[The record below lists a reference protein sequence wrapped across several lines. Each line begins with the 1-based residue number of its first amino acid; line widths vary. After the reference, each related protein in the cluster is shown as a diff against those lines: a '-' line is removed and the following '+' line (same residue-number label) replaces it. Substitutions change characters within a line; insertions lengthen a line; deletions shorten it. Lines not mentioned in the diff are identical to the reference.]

1 MQTNPFDISF
11 GKKPTENITRFRL
24 SKEITDAFDAET
36 VSQQIYLLTGVRG
49 SGKTV
54 LMNTIA
60 GVFEDI
66 PRWVVIRLNPDR
78 DLLQAMGAK
87 LCSIPACADL
97 FQKARLNLSFL
108 GLGIEL
114 EGAPA
119 IMDIEAALEKML
131 KNLRQHGK
139 RVLVTI
145 DEVTNTSYVRAFCS
159 ALQIFMG
166 QDLPLFVLMTGL
178 YENIE
183 DLQNEKNLTFLY
195 RAPKLRMM
203 PLNLNAIAARYS
215 QVFSLSD
222 QEALDLAKYTKGYP
236 FAFQALG
243 YSMWRHRNKPEIYL
257 GEYRQLLEE
266 YVYEKLWSELSSK
279 DRRILRGIA
288 NCPDGRIRSINAC
301 LGLKT
306 NEINQYRKRLIRKGI
321 LDGEEYGRLRFTLP
335 LFDRFVLSQLTET

>member
-1 MQTNPFDISF
+1 MQANPFDISF
-11 GKKPTENITRFRL
+11 GKKPTESITRFQL
-24 SKEITDAFDAET
+24 SKEVTDAFDAET
-36 VSQQIYLLTGVRG
+36 ISQQIYILTGVKG

-54 LMNTIA
+54 LMNMIA
-60 GVFEDI
+60 GEFEGN
-66 PRWVVIRLNPDR
+66 PRWGVIRLNSDR

-87 LCSIPACADL
+87 LCSVPACVDL
-97 FQKARLNLSFL
+97 FQKARLNLSYL

-119 IMDIEAALEKML
+119 IMDIESALEKMH
-131 KNLRQHGK
+131 KSLRQHGK

-145 DEVTNTSYVRAFCS
+145 DEVTNTSHVRVFCS
-159 ALQIFMG
+159 AMQIFMSQG
-166 QDLPLFVLMTGL
+166 LPLFVLMTGL

-222 QEALDLAKYTKGYP
+222 AEALDLAKYTKGYP
-236 FAFQALG
+236 FAFQVLG
-243 YSMWRHRNKPEIYL
+243 YSMWRHRNEPETYL

-266 YVYEKLWSELSSK
+266 YVYEKLWSELSPK
-279 DRRILRGIA
+279 DRRILQGIA
-288 NCPDGRIRSINAC
+288 NCPDGRIRSINVY

-321 LDGEEYGRLRFTLP
+321 LDGGEYGRLRFTLP
-335 LFDRFVLSQLTET
+335 FFDRFVLSQLME